1 MNWAINRTALGWCSS
16 WKEGT
21 DHRQRNGHG
30 CLGDGWW
37 DGRGAWHFCGRRC
50 AAAGG
55 AVAETIGVRD
65 GVGVRDAVAGMVGLA
80 LLFSLGLTMLEAF
93 VIRAFCQYCL
103 ISLAIVVTMAVLVGL
118 ELRRR

>member
-1 MNWAINRTALGWCSS
+1 
-16 WKEGT
+16 
-21 DHRQRNGHG
+21 
-30 CLGDGWW
+30 
-37 DGRGAWHFCGRRC
+37 
-50 AAAGG
+50 
-55 AVAETIGVRD
+55 VRD